1 MRAIVQGRYGSVDDL
16 NLSKVPRPEPAADEV
31 LVRVRAASVH
41 PDVWHVVAGRPAVLR
56 LMGSGVR
63 RPRERVPGTDVAG
76 VVESVGSAVTRFAPG
91 DEVFGEPVRGVQ
103 WRNGGAFAE
112 YATAPEEG
120 VAHKPFGVSFE
131 EAAAVPTAG
140 LIALNNLPQRRVP
153 AGSRVLVNGAAGGV
167 GAIAVQLAKAYG
179 AHVTGVDH
187 ASKLALVRSLGADRV
202 IDYASEDFTR
212 SGEQWDLIFD
222 VPGNHPFKAIRRAL
236 DPRGSYVLIGHDAF
250 GATGHRWLGSI
261 PRLLG
266 LVARSA
272 VSPQLRGGSFA
283 SPDKRQLMGTLA
295 GLMEAGQL
303 RVVVDRIFP
312 LSQTPQ
318 AMRHLMSGQSLGR
331 VVLRIHD

>member
-1 MRAIVQGRYGSVDDL
+1 MRAILQTGYGSVDDL
-16 NLSKVPRPEPAADEV
+16 ELDEVPRPEPAADEV

-76 VVESVGSAVTRFAPG
+76 VVESVGSAVTRFRPG
-91 DEVFGEPVRGVQ
+91 DEVFGETVRGVQ

-112 YATAPEEG
+112 YATAPEDG
-120 VAHKPFGVSFE
+120 VALKPSDVSFE

-153 AGSRVLVNGAAGGV
+153 SGSRVLVNGAAGGV
-167 GAIAVQLAKAYG
+167 GAFAVQLAKAYG
-179 AHVTGVDH
+179 AEVTGVDH
-187 ASKLALVRSLGADRV
+187 ARKLALVRSLGADRV
-202 IDYASEDFTR
+202 IDYTSEDFTR
-212 SGEQWDLIFD
+212 SGEQWDLVLD
-222 VPGNHPFKAIRRAL
+222 VPGNHPFRAVRRAL
-236 DPRGSYVLIGHDAF
+236 DLRGSYVLIGHDAF

-261 PRLLG
+261 PRVLG

-272 VSPQLRGGSFA
+272 VTPQLRGGSFA
-283 SPDKRQLMGTLA
+283 SPDKRLSMGTLA
-295 GLMEAGQL
+295 EMLERGQL
-303 RVVVDRIFP
+303 RVVLDRTFP

-318 AMRHLMSGQSLGR
+318 ALRHLMSGQPVGR
-331 VVLRIHD
+331 VVVRVDD

>member
-16 NLSKVPRPEPAADEV
+16 SLSEVPRPDPAEDEV

-76 VVESVGSAVTRFAPG
+76 VVESVGSAVTRFEPG
-91 DEVFGEPVRGVQ
+91 DEVFGETIRGVQ

-112 YATAPEEG
+112 YATAPEDG
-120 VAHKPFGVSFE
+120 VALKPSGVTFE

-153 AGSRVLVNGAAGGV
+153 FGSRVLVNGAAGGV

-202 IDYASEDFTR
+202 IDYTSEDFTR

-222 VPGNHPFKAIRRAL
+222 VPGNHSFKAIRRAL

-261 PRLLG
+261 PRVLG

-295 GLMEAGQL
+295 SLLQTGQL

-312 LSQTPQ
+312 LSQAPQ
-318 AMRHLMSGQSLGR
+318 AMHHLMSGQSLGR
-331 VVLRIHD
+331 VVVRIDD